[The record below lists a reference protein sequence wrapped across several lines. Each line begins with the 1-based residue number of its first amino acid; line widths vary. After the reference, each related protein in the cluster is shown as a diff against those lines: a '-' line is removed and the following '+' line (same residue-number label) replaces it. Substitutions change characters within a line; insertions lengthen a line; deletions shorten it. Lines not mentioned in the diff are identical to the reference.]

1 MANGSKETD
10 SESTD
15 EEGAGDD
22 NGEEKDDKRTHFEA
36 DCSRSGR
43 RVTRYMIW
51 NADLKCSEILIWIF
65 FQHLKMLTWFFR
77 RNEILKLL
85 ALSTC
90 IWNFNKNINLFDAC
104 ENYSISL
111 ESKVSV

>member
-43 RVTRYMIW
+43 RVTRYMI
-51 NADLKCSEILIWIF
+51 
-65 FQHLKMLTWFFR
+65 
-77 RNEILKLL
+77 
-85 ALSTC
+85 
-90 IWNFNKNINLFDAC
+90 
-104 ENYSISL
+104 
-111 ESKVSV
+111 

>member
-22 NGEEKDDKRTHFEA
+22 NGEEEDDQRTNFEA

-43 RVTRYMIW
+43 RVTRYMI
-51 NADLKCSEILIWIF
+51 
-65 FQHLKMLTWFFR
+65 
-77 RNEILKLL
+77 
-85 ALSTC
+85 
-90 IWNFNKNINLFDAC
+90 
-104 ENYSISL
+104 
-111 ESKVSV
+111 